1 MNTFLRVLVLGFV
14 VIVLTGCGTLHINH
28 KITGTECMTREDCI
42 KDIGLDK
49 QPQNPDIEFIVTPL
63 LMDEKAKA
71 PLGTPAYNS
80 PVYHGDVE
88 LCVANALRKEF
99 KNAKTVFEDKDAN
112 NKAIKIKLKKI
123 VAQGVL
129 PVHSYMRIDY
139 DLTAPDGKVYT
150 LYAKTNTEMFW
161 SPNTAATK
169 QYPLVCAILARQ
181 VKEILS
187 GVPVDKITNKVE
199 KVE

>member
-1 MNTFLRVLVLGFV
+1 MNAFLRVLVLGFV
-14 VIVLTGCGTLHINH
+14 VMVLTGCGTLHINH

-42 KDIGLDK
+42 KDLGLDK
-49 QPQNPDIEFIVTPL
+49 QPQNPDIEFVVTPL
-63 LMDEKAKA
+63 LMDEKMIA
-71 PLGTPAYNS
+71 PIGTPGFAS

-99 KNAKTVFEDKDAN
+99 KNAKTVFEDKDAS
-112 NKAIKIKLKKI
+112 NKAIKIKLNKI
-123 VAQGVL
+123 VSHEILIARG
-129 PVHSYMRIDY
+129 YMRIDY
-139 DLTAPDGKVYT
+139 DLIAPGGRVYT

-161 SPNTAATK
+161 SENTSATK

-187 GVPVDKITNKVE
+187 GVPVDKITNEVE

>member
-1 MNTFLRVLVLGFV
+1 MNAFLRVLVLGFV
-14 VIVLTGCGTLHINH
+14 VMVLTGCGTLHINH

-42 KDIGLDK
+42 KDLGLDK
-49 QPQNPDIEFIVTPL
+49 QPQNPDIEFIVTSL
-63 LMDEKAKA
+63 LMDEKGKA
-71 PLGTPAYNS
+71 PLGNTVLIGQ
-80 PVYHGDVE
+80 VYHGDVE

-99 KNAKTVFEDKDAN
+99 KNAKTVFDDKDAG
-112 NKAIKIKLKKI
+112 NKSIKIKLNKI
-123 VAQGVL
+123 VAHGVFPAKL
-129 PVHSYMRIDY
+129 YMRIDY
-139 DLTAPDGKVYT
+139 DLIAPGGRVYT

-161 SPNTAATK
+161 SENTSATK

-187 GVPVDKITNKVE
+187 GVPVDKITNEVE

>member
-28 KITGTECMTREDCI
+28 KITGTECMTREECI
-42 KDIGLDK
+42 KDLGLDK

-71 PLGTPAYNS
+71 PLGTPALDS

-112 NKAIKIKLKKI
+112 NKAIKIRLNKI
-123 VAQGVL
+123 VSQGVW
-129 PVHSYMRIDY
+129 PVRGYMRIDY
-139 DLTAPDGKVYT
+139 DLTAPNGKIYT
-150 LYAKTNTEMFW
+150 LYAKTNTEVFW
-161 SPNTAATK
+161 NDNRAATK

-187 GVPVDKITNKVE
+187 GVPVDKITNEVE